1 MIDCL
6 YYSILT
12 SFIVFQIGADI
23 KLKARKKINDQVFI
37 VNSTLQI
44 SSDIQS
50 FKKEEQLAIVYESLE
65 NSDPETALSR
75 FCYFY
80 VPNLEW

>member
-12 SFIVFQIGADI
+12 SFIVFQIGAEI

-37 VNSTLQI
+37 VNNTLQI
-44 SSDIQS
+44 SSDIQP
-50 FKKEEQLAIVYESLE
+50 FKKEEQLAIVYESSK
-65 NSDPETALSR
+65 NDDFETVFSR

-80 VPNLEW
+80 VPNLIW